1 MKVQAENYK
10 GIEFIRISKL
20 PEDQKTSISGTL
32 PQDQIIRILKDS
44 ELLIDCVQYKHY
56 EAWYFE
62 LHNAFTKQERI
73 ELPLKSKIDH
83 AMDQSHTP
91 SGTISTTLPAG
102 SSK

>member
-20 PEDQKTSISGTL
+20 PEDQKASISGTL

-44 ELLIDCVQYKHY
+44 ELLPDCVQYKHY

-62 LHNAFTKQERI
+62 LYKTSPKSERI
-73 ELPLKSKIDH
+73 ELPLKNKIDL
-83 AMDQSHTP
+83 AVD
-91 SGTISTTLPAG
+91 
-102 SSK
+102 